1 MAVPK
6 KKISKSRRGMRRAH
20 QALSAVASV
29 ECPNCGEPKLAHHI
43 CASCGHYDQREV
55 ITQSTDA

>member
-20 QALSAVASV
+20 QALTAVASV
-29 ECPNCGEPKLAHHI
+29 ECPNCGEPKLAHHV
-43 CASCGHYDQREV
+43 CGSCGHYDQRVVLAQPIE
-55 ITQSTDA
+55 A